1 MQDLVRTP
9 HCFRRILLYK
19 GCIASAPLGNRWI
32 IIAIITASFPAAYLI
47 VNKLLPVE
55 SERARERERERER
68 EIVIGK
74 SKFMMKMLAETI
86 TVYV

>member
-9 HCFRRILLYK
+9 HCFRRIILYN
-19 GCIASAPLGNRWI
+19 GSIASAPLGNRWI

-55 SERARERERERER
+55 SERERERER